1 MQLLLILV
9 YLVVAE
15 RVVEIVWGLRAH

>member
-1 MQLLLILV
+1 LQLLLILV

-15 RVVEIVWGLRAH
+15 RVVEIVWGFRAH